1 MPAALPLVFLQNI
14 TGFMVGQ
21 KYEAGGI
28 AKDGAKMVTA
38 VACAQVPKLTVVVG
52 GSFGAGNYGMCGR
65 AFSPRF
71 LWMWPNARISVMGGE
86 QAANVLAEVRRD
98 AVERA
103 KKSWS
108 EQDEQQ
114 FKEKV
119 GRNTPSRVIR
129 TTPAPACGTMGLST
143 PWTRGWCLAWGSPPH
158 STHPHVQPAL
168 VSCACDRSLSKNL
181 IVETTRQGVATVWL
195 NRPELNNAF
204 DDALIAE
211 LSATV
216 QSMDADPGV
225 RVVVMRGKGKHFCA
239 GADLR
244 WMRKTAEYTAQEN
257 EADAVRLGG
266 LMQCLA
272 ASRAVTVALAHG
284 AAYGG
289 GVGLVACCDI
299 AIAAEDARFCLSE
312 VKLGL
317 IPAVI
322 SPWVSAAMG
331 PRAARRYVLTAE
343 PFAAATARE
352 LGLVHEVVPGDQLSM
367 RADELCA
374 QLLQNAPGAL
384 TEAKRLLDRVG
395 QRPIEPG
402 IVAECAKRIAKR
414 RATAEAKEGVDAFL
428 AKRAP
433 SWQQEC

>member
-1 MPAALPLVFLQNI
+1 M
-14 TGFMVGQ
+14 
-21 KYEAGGI
+21 
-28 AKDGAKMVTA
+28 TA
-38 VACAQVPKLTVVVG
+38 VV
-52 GSFGAGNYGMCGR
+52 
-65 AFSPRF
+65 
-71 LWMWPNARISVMGGE
+71 
-86 QAANVLAEVRRD
+86 
-98 AVERA
+98 
-103 KKSWS
+103 
-108 EQDEQQ
+108 
-114 FKEKV
+114 
-119 GRNTPSRVIR
+119 
-129 TTPAPACGTMGLST
+129 
-143 PWTRGWCLAWGSPPH
+143 
-158 STHPHVQPAL
+158 
-168 VSCACDRSLSKNL
+168 SKNL

-225 RVVVMRGKGKHFCA
+225 RVVVIRGKGKHFCA

-272 ASRAVTVALAHG
+272 ASRAVTVALVHG

-367 RADELCA
+367 RADELCT

-384 TEAKRLLDRVG
+384 TEAKRLLDLVG